1 MPRSSVRPESDIV
14 LVVCGAD
21 GRAAAR
27 EEGGWRVR
35 RLRFTHKSR
44 NWRGGPCGRGRR
56 SYPILFASD
65 RRDGDTEVRDGRRE
79 VSCVRLNPSLSSL
92 TLSGRSRVRRGASK
106 RKAFIQ
112 YSRSARDVDRHER
125 LIILERGEAGHPS
138 THAGHASA
146 ADGMTY
152 GEGYIRGRGSKYCPC
167 KIPSKR
173 ELRGYSS
180 CTRACPDSRHE
191 PST

>member
-1 MPRSSVRPESDIV
+1 M
-14 LVVCGAD
+14 
-21 GRAAAR
+21 
-27 EEGGWRVR
+27 
-35 RLRFTHKSR
+35 
-44 NWRGGPCGRGRR
+44 
-56 SYPILFASD
+56 
-65 RRDGDTEVRDGRRE
+65 
-79 VSCVRLNPSLSSL
+79 
-92 TLSGRSRVRRGASK
+92 RRGASK

-146 ADGMTY
+146 EDGMTY

-173 ELRGYSS
+173 ELRGYSD
-180 CTRACPDSRHE
+180 ACQVVKGQVVKVGHQLAGRW
-191 PST
+191 

>member
-1 MPRSSVRPESDIV
+1 MAILLFLPVSGVCALPISQEIGGEGLAGAVEEVILSCSPLTAETVTPR
-14 LVVCGAD
+14 CKM
-21 GRAAAR
+21 AR
-27 EEGGWRVR
+27 
-35 RLRFTHKSR
+35 
-44 NWRGGPCGRGRR
+44 
-56 SYPILFASD
+56 
-65 RRDGDTEVRDGRRE
+65 RRE
-79 VSCVRLNPSLSSL
+79 LSCVRLNPSLSSL
-92 TLSGRSRVRRGASK
+92 TLSERSRVRRGASE

-167 KIPSKR
+167 KIPSKW

>member
-1 MPRSSVRPESDIV
+1 MAILLFLPVYGVCALPISQEIGGEGLAGAVEEVILSCLPLTAVTVTPRCVTAVGKCPVSVS
-14 LVVCGAD
+14 
-21 GRAAAR
+21 
-27 EEGGWRVR
+27 
-35 RLRFTHKSR
+35 
-44 NWRGGPCGRGRR
+44 
-56 SYPILFASD
+56 
-65 RRDGDTEVRDGRRE
+65 
-79 VSCVRLNPSLSSL
+79 LNPSLSSL

-167 KIPSKR
+167 
-173 ELRGYSS
+173 
-180 CTRACPDSRHE
+180 
-191 PST
+191 